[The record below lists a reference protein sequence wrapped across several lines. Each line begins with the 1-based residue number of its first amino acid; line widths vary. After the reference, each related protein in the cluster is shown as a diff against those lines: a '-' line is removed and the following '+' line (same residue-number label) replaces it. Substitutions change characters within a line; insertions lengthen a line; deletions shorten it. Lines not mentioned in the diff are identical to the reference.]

1 MIFHFAVGTKPYKLH
16 AMAEHSLGIYVDFY
30 RTLQNCP
37 CLRKK
42 KKKKKKRKK
51 GKGRKKWCNS
61 KRKSKFPFAPV
72 TLIGKEMRHLR
83 LREARQRNLFVI

>member
-42 KKKKKKRKK
+42 KKKKEKKKK
-51 GKGRKKWCNS
+51 GKGEKKMVQLETGIQVSFCTSDTYRKRNATLA
-61 KRKSKFPFAPV
+61 FA
-72 TLIGKEMRHLR
+72 RS
-83 LREARQRNLFVI
+83 

>member
-42 KKKKKKRKK
+42 KKKRKK
-51 GKGRKKWCNS
+51 E
-61 KRKSKFPFAPV
+61 KRERGEKNGA
-72 TLIGKEMRHLR
+72 T
-83 LREARQRNLFVI
+83 RNGNPSFLLHQ